1 MDPMISFVVKSYQ
14 TEVTVSSNMLF
25 SCSSCSEFGNKGRA
39 ITEGQYREFISE
51 ETTSYNI
58 CVRIPSQEYTI
69 TSLVITRQFILY
81 YIIMPCPSNRD

>member
-1 MDPMISFVVKSYQ
+1 MYPMRSY
-14 TEVTVSSNMLF
+14 VWFIFFLLF
-25 SCSSCSEFGNKGRA
+25 FPIKPFCSEFGNKGRA